1 MKGMSMH
8 ENIPTVFVVDD
19 DDGFGASLQWL
30 LKPLAAKI
38 EVLASAA
45 EFLDVYRAGQA
56 GCLIL
61 DVHMPL
67 MDGFQLLDAF
77 DARAIRMPV
86 IMITGQGDVPMA
98 VRAMKHGVFDF
109 VQKPFR
115 GAALLELVRAALAHD
130 ARERQVRERQSRAS
144 ASLASL
150 TGREKEVLDLL
161 VTGQT
166 NKMIARSLGIGVR
179 TVETYRA
186 TMMTKLQARS
196 VAELM
201 QRVLHLQ

>member
-1 MKGMSMH
+1 MH

-45 EFLDVYRAGQA
+45 EFLDVYQAGQA

-61 DVHMPL
+61 DVHMPM
-67 MDGFQLLDAF
+67 MDGFQLLAAL
-77 DARAIRMPV
+77 DARAIRIPV

-98 VRAMKHGVFDF
+98 VRAMKHGAFDF
-109 VQKPFR
+109 VQKPFQ
-115 GAALLELVRAALAHD
+115 GAALLELARAALAHD
-130 ARERQVRERQSRAS
+130 ARERQARERQSRAS

-150 TGREKEVLDLL
+150 TGREKDVLDLL
-161 VTGQT
+161 ITGQT

-196 VAELM
+196 IAELM
-201 QRVLHLQ
+201 QRMLPLQ